1 MGVLSVC
8 HAMMQGHRYRNVC
21 DLRKGAATSLITVDY
36 TSHTV
41 EESHSNDRV
50 PSGFPYSSVKA
61 KLSELD
67 FIFLNRFIQE
77 ILQYVSVM
85 LALRPP
91 AIQQQSQQDSVPA
104 LATAT
109 GPGAVSASEAAQTH
123 RLEHSS
129 EAVAEGDKAMG
140 AIIQMDIEM
149 EAPVI
154 SMPRSSDSED
164 SLQIDLGFLSLHNSL
179 KWMGGSS
186 PDDPQVSDLHS
197 LLYSDKD
204 FSAVSAHNKTECGTT
219 FVVMLWVCTAPPL
232 PPPASL
238 LDHFATF
245 CVSVVVDCV

>member
-1 MGVLSVC
+1 
-8 HAMMQGHRYRNVC
+8 MQGHRYRNVC

-77 ILQYVSVM
+77 ILQYVM

-91 AIQQQSQQDSVPA
+91 AIQQQSQQDGVPA

-109 GPGAVSASEAAQTH
+109 GPGAISATEAAQAH
-123 RLEHSS
+123 RLQHRP
-129 EAVAEGDKAMG
+129 EAVAEGDKEVG

-186 PDDPQVSDLHS
+186 PEDPQVSDLHL
-197 LLYSDKD
+197 LLYSDRGLCAI
-204 FSAVSAHNKTECGTT
+204 SAQNKTEWYNICCYVLG
-219 FVVMLWVCTAPPL
+219 MHR
-232 PPPASL
+232 PARPSHPQRLL
-238 LDHFATF
+238 LDHVATF
-245 CVSVVVDCV
+245 CVSVVVVRL

>member
-1 MGVLSVC
+1 MV
-8 HAMMQGHRYRNVC
+8 QGHPYRNVC
-21 DLRKGAATSLITVDY
+21 DLRKGAATSLITVEY
-36 TSHTV
+36 TSHTI

-50 PSGFPYSSVKA
+50 PSGFRYSSLKA

-67 FIFLNRFIQE
+67 FIFLNRFVQE

-91 AIQQQSQQDSVPA
+91 AIQQQSQQGGVPA

-109 GPGAVSASEAAQTH
+109 GPGAIQTSEAAQTH
-123 RLEHSS
+123 RLENSS
-129 EAVAEGDKAMG
+129 DGVAEGNKEVG

-179 KWMGGSS
+179 KWMGGSG
-186 PDDPQVSDLHS
+186 PDDPQVSDLH
-197 LLYSDKD
+197 
-204 FSAVSAHNKTECGTT
+204 
-219 FVVMLWVCTAPPL
+219 PPL
-232 PPPASL
+232 
-238 LDHFATF
+238 F
-245 CVSVVVDCV
+245 VDVTSCSCSM